1 MADSDAPS
9 SNINP
14 SEISRHTRSE
24 ARREYD
30 KKRDASKVCLFY
42 TFERWRAFKEEH
54 KLKTDQHVAECLLD
68 HYAVRNI
75 LCNVETQT
83 ENATTMWPLST
94 AGEQSLSMCSPG
106 NNNVLVLFYHVLIRI
121 FNILSLY
128 VVKSSA
134 PYMSLRS
141 SRGRLTQSD
150 PESQE
155 DTLTLSF
162 RSKEDPDM
170 TLTASEGKANMSST
184 VTSSTP
190 KSSRRRLVLSQQ
202 NSPSLSLRFVHQNML
217 CDLCVCSK
225 SLLPIFSLWCHSF

>member
-94 AGEQSLSMCSPG
+94 AGEQSLSMCSP
-106 NNNVLVLFYHVLIRI
+106 
-121 FNILSLY
+121 
-128 VVKSSA
+128 VKSSA